1 MSGLSLRFV
10 GRSEIGHVRKNN
22 EDSGYACA
30 DLLVVADGMGGHSA
44 GELASAATV
53 AAVVA
58 ACESSQQVDELLPLL
73 NDAVIISGEYIADV
87 VSGNREL
94 TGMGTT
100 LTAIAMREDRI
111 AMAHVG
117 DSRAY
122 LMRDGEL
129 VQMTKDHTY
138 VQSLVDS
145 GEITSAEAAVHP
157 RRNLLMRAIDG
168 IHAVEVDLSVRE
180 AHAGDRFLLCSDGLC
195 GVISDET
202 IADAMRISDLTQS
215 VTELIDSVLSA
226 GAPDNVTVIVADVI
240 TNGAYV
246 DPVLVGAAILDET
259 QERLP
264 DIEFPDELP
273 TEQDT
278 KPLIAEAVSTKRNWL
293 KPVVATLLAIALA
306 MSGSTWWLA
315 NQWYLA
321 EYKPKH
327 VVAVYQG
334 IPTGGLSRL
343 IDVSDIPIS
352 SLPAFEQQQ
361 LGNTIEAV
369 THEDA
374 IASLLRLKARAALCE
389 QIPAPQGC
397 GAILP

>member
-1 MSGLSLRFV
+1 MSELSLRFV

-22 EDSGYACA
+22 EDSGYAST

-53 AAVVA
+53 AAVVS
-58 ACESSQQVDELLPLL
+58 ACESSQQVDELLTLL
-73 NDAVIISGEYIADV
+73 SDAVITSGEYIADV
-87 VSGNREL
+87 VSSNREL

-129 VQMTKDHTY
+129 LQMTKDHTY
-138 VQSLVDS
+138 VQSLVDT
-145 GEITSAEAAVHP
+145 GEITADEAIMHP

-180 AHAGDRFLLCSDGLC
+180 ARIGDRFLLCSDGLC
-195 GVISDET
+195 GVISDEK
-202 IADAMRISDLTQS
+202 IADALQLSDPTQS
-215 VTELIDSVLSA
+215 VTELIDKVLSA
-226 GAPDNVTVIVADVI
+226 GAPDNVTVIIADVI
-240 TNGAYV
+240 TDGELV
-246 DPVLVGAAILDET
+246 DPVLVGAAIENET

-264 DIEFPDELP
+264 DIDFPDELS
-273 TEQDT
+273 TE
-278 KPLIAEAVSTKRNWL
+278 PAGEIAQTEFARSKRSWL
-293 KPVVATLLAIALA
+293 KPVVATLLAIALV
-306 MSGSTWWLA
+306 MSAGVWWLA

-321 EYKPKH
+321 EYKPTH

-343 IDVSDIPIS
+343 IDVSDIPIK

-361 LGNTIEAV
+361 LGNTIDAL
-369 THEDA
+369 TYEDA
-374 IASLLRLKARAALCE
+374 VGSLNRLKARATLC
-389 QIPAPQGC
+389 QQASAPQSC
-397 GAILP
+397 GDSNK

>member
-1 MSGLSLRFV
+1 MSELSLRFV

-22 EDSGYACA
+22 EDSGYASA

-58 ACESSQQVDELLPLL
+58 ACESSQQVDELLTLL
-73 NDAVIISGEYIADV
+73 SDAVITSGEYIADV
-87 VSGNREL
+87 VSGDREL

-100 LTAIAMREDRI
+100 LTAVAMRQDRI

-122 LMRDGEL
+122 LLRDGEL

-145 GEITSAEAAVHP
+145 GEITAAEAAVHP

-180 AHAGDRFLLCSDGLC
+180 ARLGDRFLLCSDGLC
-195 GVISDET
+195 GVISDEVIT
-202 IADAMRISDLTQS
+202 NAMRLSDPTQS
-215 VTELIDSVLSA
+215 VTELIDSALSA
-226 GAPDNVTVIVADVI
+226 GAPDNITVIVADVV
-240 TNGAYV
+240 TNGAPV
-246 DPVLVGAAILDET
+246 DPVLVGAAIENET

-264 DIEFPDELP
+264 EIEFPEELP
-273 TEQDT
+273 TELAVEL
-278 KPLIAEAVSTKRNWL
+278 PLAEITASKRNWL
-293 KPVVATLLAIALA
+293 KPVIATLLVLSIAIAT
-306 MSGSTWWLA
+306 STWWLT

-321 EYKPKH
+321 EYKPTH

-343 IDVSDIPIS
+343 IDVSDIPVS
-352 SLPAFEQQQ
+352 SLPSFEQQQ
-361 LGNTIEAV
+361 LGNTIDAV
-369 THEDA
+369 TYEDA
-374 IASLLRLKARAALCE
+374 TLSLSRLKARAALC
-389 QIPAPQGC
+389 QQVPAPQGC
-397 GAILP
+397 GDLIK

>member
-1 MSGLSLRFV
+1 MSELSLRFV

-22 EDSGYACA
+22 EDSGYASA

-58 ACESSQQVDELLPLL
+58 ACESSGQVDELLPLL
-73 NDAVIISGEYIADV
+73 SDAVITSGEYIADV

-100 LTAIAMREDRI
+100 LTAVAMREDRI

-145 GEITSAEAAVHP
+145 GEISSAEAAVHP

-180 AHAGDRFLLCSDGLC
+180 ARLGDRFLLCSDGLC
-195 GVISDET
+195 GVISDSE
-202 IADAMRISDLTQS
+202 IANAMQLSDPTQS
-215 VTELIDSVLSA
+215 VTELIDRVLSV
-226 GAPDNVTVIVADVI
+226 GAPDNVTVIIGDVI
-240 TNGAYV
+240 ANGTQL
-246 DPVLVGAAILDET
+246 DPVLVGAAIENET

-264 DIEFPDELP
+264 DIEFPEELP
-273 TEQDT
+273 TELALEI
-278 KPLIAEAVSTKRNWL
+278 PLDEVKRNKRNWV
-293 KPVVATLLAIALA
+293 KPVVATLLAIALLISA
-306 MSGSTWWLA
+306 STWWLA

-321 EYKPKH
+321 EYKPTH
-327 VVAVYQG
+327 VVGVYQG

-343 IDVSDIPIS
+343 IDVSDVPLS
-352 SLPAFEQQQ
+352 SLPAFEQAQ
-361 LGNTIEAV
+361 LGTTIDAA
-369 THEDA
+369 TYEDA
-374 IASLLRLKARAALCE
+374 TASLNRLRARAALCQ
-389 QIPAPQGC
+389 QIPAPKGC
-397 GAILP
+397 KALLQ

>member
-1 MSGLSLRFV
+1 MSELSLRFV

-22 EDSGYACA
+22 EDSGYASA

-58 ACESSQQVDELLPLL
+58 ACESSQQVDELLTLL
-73 NDAVIISGEYIADV
+73 SDAVITSGEYIADV

-100 LTAIAMREDRI
+100 LTAVAMRQDRI

-122 LMRDGEL
+122 LLRDGEL

-145 GEITSAEAAVHP
+145 GEITAAEAAVHP

-180 AHAGDRFLLCSDGLC
+180 ARLGDRFLLCSDGLC
-195 GVISDET
+195 GVISDEAIT
-202 IADAMRISDLTQS
+202 TAMRLSDPTQS
-215 VTELIDSVLSA
+215 VTELIDSALTA
-226 GAPDNVTVIVADVI
+226 GAPDNVTVIVADVVA
-240 TNGAYV
+240 NGAPV
-246 DPVLVGAAILDET
+246 DPVLVGAAIEDET

-264 DIEFPDELP
+264 DIEFPEELP
-273 TEQDT
+273 TELAVEL
-278 KPLIAEAVSTKRNWL
+278 PLAGSTASKRNWL
-293 KPVVATLLAIALA
+293 KPVVATLLVLSIAIAT
-306 MSGSTWWLA
+306 STWWLA

-321 EYKPKH
+321 EYKPTH
-327 VVAVYQG
+327 VVALYQG

-343 IDVSDIPIS
+343 IDVSDIPVS
-352 SLPAFEQQQ
+352 SLPSFEQQQ
-361 LGNTIEAV
+361 LGNTIDAATYEEA
-369 THEDA
+369 T
-374 IASLLRLKARAALCE
+374 ASLNRLKARAVLC
-389 QIPAPQGC
+389 QQVPAPQGC
-397 GAILP
+397 GDLIK

>member
-1 MSGLSLRFV
+1 MSELSLRFV

-22 EDSGYACA
+22 EDSGYAST

-53 AAVVA
+53 AAVVS
-58 ACESSQQVDELLPLL
+58 ACESSQQVDELLTLL
-73 NDAVIISGEYIADV
+73 SDAVITSGEYIADV
-87 VSGNREL
+87 VSSNREL

-129 VQMTKDHTY
+129 LQMTKDHTY
-138 VQSLVDS
+138 VQSLVDT
-145 GEITSAEAAVHP
+145 GEITADEAIMHP

-180 AHAGDRFLLCSDGLC
+180 ARIGDRFLLCSDGLC
-195 GVISDET
+195 GVISDEK
-202 IADAMRISDLTQS
+202 IADALLLSDPTQS
-215 VTELIDSVLSA
+215 VTELIDKVLSA
-226 GAPDNVTVIVADVI
+226 GAPDNVTVIIADVI
-240 TNGAYV
+240 TDGELV
-246 DPVLVGAAILDET
+246 DPVLVGAAIENET

-264 DIEFPDELP
+264 DIDFPDELP
-273 TEQDT
+273 VE
-278 KPLIAEAVSTKRNWL
+278 PAVEIAQSELARSKRSWL
-293 KPVVATLLAIALA
+293 KPVVATLLAIALV
-306 MSGSTWWLA
+306 MSAGVWWLA

-321 EYKPKH
+321 EYKPTH

-343 IDVSDIPIS
+343 IDVSDIPIK

-361 LGNTIEAV
+361 LGNTIDAL
-369 THEDA
+369 TYEDA
-374 IASLLRLKARAALCE
+374 VGSLNRLKARATLC
-389 QIPAPQGC
+389 QQASAPQSC
-397 GAILP
+397 GDSNK

>member
-1 MSGLSLRFV
+1 MNELSLRFV

-22 EDSGYACA
+22 EDSGYAST

-53 AAVVA
+53 AAVVS
-58 ACESSQQVDELLPLL
+58 ACENSQQVDELLTLL
-73 NDAVIISGEYIADV
+73 SDAVITSGEYIADV
-87 VSGNREL
+87 VSSNREL

-129 VQMTKDHTY
+129 LQMTKDHTY
-138 VQSLVDS
+138 VQSLVDT
-145 GEITSAEAAVHP
+145 GEITADEAIMHP

-180 AHAGDRFLLCSDGLC
+180 ARIGDRFLLCSDGLC
-195 GVISDET
+195 GVISDEK
-202 IADAMRISDLTQS
+202 IADALQLSDPTQS
-215 VTELIDSVLSA
+215 VTELIDKVLSA
-226 GAPDNVTVIVADVI
+226 GAPDNVTVIIADVI
-240 TNGAYV
+240 TDGELV
-246 DPVLVGAAILDET
+246 DPVLVGAAIENET

-264 DIEFPDELP
+264 DIDFPDEISIEP
-273 TEQDT
+273 AVEIAQTEF
-278 KPLIAEAVSTKRNWL
+278 ARSKRSWL
-293 KPVVATLLAIALA
+293 KPVVATLLAIALV
-306 MSGSTWWLA
+306 MSAGVWWLA

-321 EYKPKH
+321 EYKPTH

-343 IDVSDIPIS
+343 IDVSDIPIK

-361 LGNTIEAV
+361 LGNTIDAL
-369 THEDA
+369 TYEDA
-374 IASLLRLKARAALCE
+374 VGSLKRLKARATLC
-389 QIPAPQGC
+389 QQASAPQSC
-397 GAILP
+397 GDSNK